1 MTLPDIQILRAGT
14 RPSALA
20 RCQTQQVIDSLQAAW
35 PQLNC
40 ESVVI
45 TTTGDRNLTQP
56 LPEIGG
62 KGVFTEQLEDELRL
76 GHIDFAV
83 HSLKDLP
90 INDSAGLTIAAIGQ
104 REDARDVL
112 VSAQG
117 WTFASLPQGARVGT
131 SSLRRAAQLKA
142 ARADL
147 TIVPLRGNIDTRLRK
162 AQLDD
167 YDAIVLAA
175 AGLVR
180 LGLMDRVTEY
190 LPFELMLPA
199 PGQAALALQARKGD
213 EAVCR
218 ILAVVDDIRTRSAV
232 TAERCFLN
240 ALGGGCSAPVAA
252 YAQDAYAQDAY
263 AQRLSDGNGLLV
275 MTGLVAAVD
284 GSQVIRVSGE
294 GHDPERLGAELA
306 REALNK
312 GAGKLL

>member
-1 MTLPDIQILRAGT
+1 MAMPMHQTLRAGT

-20 RCQTQQVIDSLQAAW
+20 RRQTQQVIDSLHGAW
-35 PQLNC
+35 PQLHC
-40 ESVVI
+40 ESVVV

-90 INDSAGLTIAAIGQ
+90 IGDSDGLTIAAIGQ

-112 VSAQG
+112 VSAHG
-117 WTFASLPQGARVGT
+117 WTFARLPQHARVGT
-131 SSLRRAAQLKA
+131 SSLRRSAQLKA
-142 ARADL
+142 ARPDL

-162 AQLDD
+162 AQQDD

-180 LGLMDRVTEY
+180 LGLEDRVTEY

-199 PGQAALALQARKGD
+199 PGQAALALQSRMGD
-213 EAVCR
+213 DATGG
-218 ILAVVDDIRTRSAV
+218 ILKVVDDPHTRSAV
-232 TAERCFLN
+232 TAERSFLN

-252 YAQDAYAQDAY
+252 YAQ
-263 AQRLSDGNGLLV
+263 LSHDGKGLLV

-284 GSQVIRVSGE
+284 GTQVICVAGE
-294 GHDPERLGAELA
+294 GHDPEQLGAELA
-306 REALNK
+306 QEALKK
-312 GAGKLL
+312 GAGTLL